1 MDRKTKTQY
10 QYHINQCV
18 NKIFNQRFKKKTSTS
33 EKKRMV
39 LMEII
44 KLLNITHNIN
54 QLHIIDLINSVSLND
69 SLFLKNHMYNDDEED
84 NDVDDDDDV
93 DDDVDN
99 GNEDDDNE
107 NDNRLQFKN
116 ILSYQN
122 GFLDLAIQEEQSD
135 NESNADSNIDSNND
149 SHGTYCFDND
159 DNENDNEN
167 GTSESDIQSQGD
179 MNDILQLKDNTQ
191 LALNDSGNQCLA
203 RVRTTH
209 NRIFNKEIN
218 NTAPYWYYRD
228 AEGYSYGYQCKK
240 PRMSGK
246 PCCSMHQ
253 PKYDIS
259 SIALITEKPIE
270 LIKFEKEQAEAES
283 DTDNEEQL
291 ENNDSEQEGKDSQ
304 QESGNEGQ
312 DSQQE
317 SGNESD
323 DNSDNDSDENPKH
336 ELTMERVEIKNKGTF
351 LICKETEE
359 IFTLEDRQLVGEIIA
374 GKYIF
379 H

>member
-69 SLFLKNHMYNDDEED
+69 SLFLKNNMYNDDEED
-84 NDVDDDDDV
+84 NDEDDDDV
-93 DDDVDN
+93 NDDVDN
-99 GNEDDDNE
+99 SNEDDDNE
-107 NDNRLQFKN
+107 NDNRQQFKN

-122 GFLDLAIQEEQSD
+122 GFLDLSIQGEQSD

-167 GTSESDIQSQGD
+167 ETSESDIQSQGD

-259 SIALITEKPIE
+259 SIALITEKPLE

-283 DTDNEEQL
+283 NTDNEEQS
-291 ENNDSEQEGKDSQ
+291 ENNDSEQEGQNSQ
-304 QESGNEGQ
+304 LESGN
-312 DSQQE
+312 D
-317 SGNESD
+317 SD

-351 LICKETEE
+351 LICRETEE
-359 IFTLEDRQLVGEIIA
+359 IFTLEDRQLVGEIID
-374 GKYIF
+374 GKYKF
-379 H
+379 N

>member
-39 LMEII
+39 LMEIV

-54 QLHIIDLINSVSLND
+54 QLHIIDLINSISLND
-69 SLFLKNHMYNDDEED
+69 DLFLKNNIYRGDDNNGNDDDD
-84 NDVDDDDDV
+84 NNDDDDD
-93 DDDVDN
+93 DDD
-99 GNEDDDNE
+99 DDDNDDDD
-107 NDNRLQFKN
+107 NDDNDKLQFN
-116 ILSYQN
+116 NVLSYQN
-122 GFLDLAIQEEQSD
+122 GFLDLAIHGEQSD
-135 NESNADSNIDSNND
+135 NESNSDSNID
-149 SHGTYCFDND
+149 SHGTYCFDNND
-159 DNENDNEN
+159 NEEDNENE
-167 GTSESDIQSQGD
+167 TSESDIQSQGE

-228 AEGYSYGYQCKK
+228 SEGYSYGYQCKK

-270 LIKFEKEQAEAES
+270 LIKFEKEKAEAES
-283 DTDNEEQL
+283 NTDNEEQS
-291 ENNDSEQEGKDSQ
+291 ENNDSEQ
-304 QESGNEGQ
+304 EGQ

-317 SGNESD
+317 SGDEEQDGHQESGNDSD
-323 DNSDNDSDENPKH
+323 DNSDNNSDENLKH

-351 LICKETEE
+351 LICRETEE

-379 H
+379 N

>member
-1 MDRKTKTQY
+1 MDRKIKTQY

-18 NKIFNQRFKKKTSTS
+18 NRIFNQRFKKKTSTS
-33 EKKRMV
+33 EKKRMI

-69 SLFLKNHMYNDDEED
+69 SLFLKNNMYNDDDDEDNDGDDNDDVDD
-84 NDVDDDDDV
+84 NDVDDDNEDVDDNDV
-93 DDDVDN
+93 DDD
-99 GNEDDDNE
+99 NEDDNK
-107 NDNRLQFKN
+107 LQFKN

-122 GFLDLAIQEEQSD
+122 GFLDLAIHGEQSD

-159 DNENDNEN
+159 DNEEDNEN
-167 GTSESDIQSQGD
+167 ETSESDIQSQGD

-228 AEGYSYGYQCKK
+228 AEGYSYGHQCKK

-270 LIKFEKEQAEAES
+270 LIEFEKEEAEAES
-283 DTDNEEQL
+283 NTDNEEQS
-291 ENNDSEQEGKDSQ
+291 ENNDSEQEGQYSQ
-304 QESGNEGQ
+304 P
-312 DSQQE
+312 E

-323 DNSDNDSDENPKH
+323 DNSDNDSDDNPKH

-351 LICKETEE
+351 LISKK
-359 IFTLEDRQLVGEIIA
+359 LK
-374 GKYIF
+374 KYLL
-379 H
+379 